1 MVLAIKLSVPLHH
14 MARKKKNKTRR
25 GCKNTLAY
33 NILGVF
39 GKNPHRAINYKQVAH
54 TLGIKDK
61 ASKNLVDQLMFDLV
75 SSGEIK
81 EVKKGKY
88 KLSHDNI
95 ARFAQKYITGRVDMK
110 NTGKAYVINDEG
122 GDDIFIQSNNTYH
135 ALHNDHVKVMLFP
148 QRKNRKPEGQI
159 IEIIKRSKDQYVGII
174 EVSKSYAFLVPDN
187 ENIPVDI
194 FIPENKLKGA
204 EDGQKVVARITE
216 WPEHSK
222 NPFGEVTHVLGEPGD
237 HNVEMESILAEYN
250 VPFTFPRQAERETD
264 NIPEEIEKQE
274 IKKRR
279 DFRKTLTITIDP
291 EDAKDFDDAL
301 SLQKLD
307 NGNFEIGIHIADV
320 SHYVKRNSDI
330 DKEAFRRATSVYLV
344 DRVIPMLPEK
354 LSNMVC
360 SLRPDEE
367 KLCFS
372 AVFEMDEKAKV
383 VKEWFGKTIIKS
395 NRRFNY
401 EEVQEIIEKKDGEF
415 VEEILILNDL
425 AVKLRD
431 DRFKKG
437 SINFKSQEV
446 KFKLDENGV
455 PLSVYLKEQKDSN
468 KLIEDFMLLA
478 NRKVAEFIGKRK
490 GKEKPKTFVY
500 RVHDTPTPEKLST
513 FIEFVSK
520 LGYKMNLQDDRSLA
534 KSFNNL
540 FRQIEGKGEEHM
552 IEAIAIRTMAK
563 AEYSTDNIGH
573 YGLAF
578 SYYTHFT
585 SPIRRYPD
593 LEVHRLLF
601 DYLNGKPSAN
611 KVEEEDMCQ
620 HASEM
625 ERNAVEAERDS
636 VKFKQAEY
644 LLDKIGQE
652 FEGLI
657 SGVSK
662 WGIYVELLG
671 NKCEGMIRLRD
682 LQDDF
687 YYLDEDNYQVIGQ
700 RHGNT
705 YKLGDQVRIRVKRID
720 LSKKQMDFELV

>member
-1 MVLAIKLSVPLHH
+1 
-14 MARKKKNKTRR
+14 MARKKNKKINR
-25 GCKNTLAY
+25 GRKNTLAY
-33 NILGVF
+33 NVLGVL
-39 GKNPHRAINYKQVAH
+39 GKNPHRALNYKQVAH
-54 TLGIKDK
+54 ALGIKDT
-61 ASKNLVDQLMFDLV
+61 ASKKMVDQLMFDLV
-75 SSGEIK
+75 SSGEID

-88 KLSHDNI
+88 KLSPDNNV
-95 ARFAQKYITGRVDMK
+95 RFAQKYITGRVDMK

-148 QRKNRKPEGQI
+148 HRKNRKPEGQI

-174 EVSKSYAFLVPDN
+174 QVSASYAFLVPDN

-194 FIPENKLKGA
+194 FIPDKKLKEA
-204 EDGQKVVARITE
+204 KDGQKVVARITE

-250 VPFTFPRQAERETD
+250 VPLAFPKKAEQEAGNVSEGID
-264 NIPEEIEKQE
+264 KQE
-274 IKKRR
+274 VKKRR

-301 SLQKLD
+301 SLRKLD
-307 NGNFEIGIHIADV
+307 NGNFEVGIHIADV
-320 SHYVKRNSDI
+320 SHYVKPNSEI

-354 LSNMVC
+354 LSNIVC

-372 AVFEMDEKAKV
+372 AVFEVDKNAKV

-401 EEVQEIIEKKDGEF
+401 EEVQETIENKEGDF
-415 VEEILILNDL
+415 ADEILILNDL
-425 AVKLRD
+425 ATKLRD
-431 DRFKKG
+431 SRFKKG

-446 KFKLDENGV
+446 KFKLDEKGV
-455 PLSVYLKEQKDSN
+455 PLSVYLKEQKESN
-468 KLIEDFMLLA
+468 KLIEEFMLLA

-601 DYLNGKPSAN
+601 DYLNGKPSTN
-611 KVEEEDMCQ
+611 KAEEEDMCQ

-662 WGIYVELLG
+662 WGIYVELNG

-687 YYLDEDNYQVIGQ
+687 YYLDEDNYRVIGQ
-700 RHGNT
+700 RYGNS